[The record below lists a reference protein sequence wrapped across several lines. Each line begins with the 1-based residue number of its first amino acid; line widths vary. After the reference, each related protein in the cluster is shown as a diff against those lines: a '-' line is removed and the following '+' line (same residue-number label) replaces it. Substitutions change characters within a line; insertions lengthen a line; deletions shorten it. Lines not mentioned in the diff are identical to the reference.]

1 MSKRT
6 YEKNGV
12 LIETAVDLEDI
23 VKDKKESFGDL
34 TNLKLRED
42 REDTKNA

>member
-23 VKDKKESFGDL
+23 VKDKESFGDL

>member
-23 VKDKKESFGDL
+23 VKDKRVFGDL